1 MGRNN
6 LALAVMSN
14 TIKISSLPVSCPVPA
29 VRSLRSNVQWTL
41 LGYFVFGACQ
51 WLMLLVVARMGLPE
65 MVGQFSLAMALTAPV
80 ILLLGLEL
88 RTVQATDQSNQ
99 YSFGNLFYLRAT
111 TLAIAMLVIVAITIA
126 RGYPTETSLM
136 IFVMGI
142 AKCVE
147 ALSDLCH
154 GTLQQHERLDQMA
167 IAKMVRGGLS
177 VITLA
182 LGLYAFQSLLLA
194 TTVLAAMWCAI
205 LVFYDWPIAARLRQD
220 QGNSS
225 ALPRIRLRE
234 VWQLLII
241 VFPTGILAC
250 QSSLEQN
257 LPRLCIEDYLG
268 DRELGIF
275 SAVSSLIVAV
285 TLVINAIHT
294 AVLPRIS
301 KYLVAEQWRAMWQ
314 MLIKLS
320 LLGAVLGGMG
330 TAAVAIFGRWLLGFA
345 FGPEYAEQSS
355 LLVVLM
361 LGATARYATLPLST
375 GFRAAQQFWLLAI
388 LQMVALVISV
398 PVLIL
403 LVREYG
409 GLGAAYSTV
418 VLAIL
423 FAVIQVPAAIWALRS
438 PKSRQVGR
446 EQLPAASL
454 HEAA

>member
-1 MGRNN
+1 
-6 LALAVMSN
+6 MSN
-14 TIKISSLPVSCPVPA
+14 TIKISAMPVTCHVPA

-41 LGYFVFGACQ
+41 LGYFVFGVCQ

-65 MVGQFSLAMALTAPV
+65 MVGQFSLAMALTTPV

-111 TLAIAMLVIVAITIA
+111 ALAIAMVAIVSITIA
-126 RGYPTETSLM
+126 RGYPMETSLM

-154 GTLQQHERLDQMA
+154 GTLQQYERLDQMA
-167 IAKMVRGGLS
+167 IAKIVRGGLS

-182 LGLYAFQSLLLA
+182 VGLLTFQSLLLS
-194 TTVLAAMWCAI
+194 TTILAAMWGAI
-205 LVFYDWPIAARLRQD
+205 FVFYDWPVAARLRQD
-220 QGNSS
+220 QGTSS
-225 ALPRIRLRE
+225 NLSQFRMNE
-234 VWQLLII
+234 VWQLLIV

-257 LPRLCIEDYLG
+257 LPRLFIEDYLG

-285 TLVINAIHT
+285 TLVINAVHT

-301 KYLVAEQWRAMWQ
+301 KYLIAEHWRAMWQ

-320 LLGAVLGGMG
+320 LLGAALGGMG
-330 TAAVAIFGRWLLGFA
+330 TVAVAIFGRWLLGFA
-345 FGPEYAEQSS
+345 FGAEYAEQSS

-361 LGATARYATLPLST
+361 LGATVRYATLPLST
-375 GFRAAQQFWLLAI
+375 GFRAAQQFWLLAV
-388 LQMVALVISV
+388 LQMVALAISV
-398 PVLIL
+398 PILVL

-409 GLGAAYSTV
+409 GMGAAYSTV

-423 FAVIQVPAAIWALRS
+423 FAIIQVPAAIWALRS
-438 PKSRQVGR
+438 PKLRLARR
-446 EQLPAASL
+446 EQRPATSL
-454 HEAA
+454 QKAA